1 MNDEDNMESRYRLK
15 IDEEKQQPI
24 YVRNSLP
31 LSEDFSGGNSVY
43 AKLQR
48 FAGKYHIEQRGIER
62 VPENER
68 TDKSLVIVGTMV
80 CHLRTLPIY
89 CKRNV
94 LMKLVLRS
102 GWLPI

>member
-1 MNDEDNMESRYRLK
+1 MESRYELK
-15 IDEEKQQPI
+15 IDEERQRPV

-31 LSEDFSGGNSVY
+31 LSEDFYEGNSVY
-43 AKLQR
+43 ARLQR

-80 CHLRTLPIY
+80 GRFGRCGLIA
-89 CKRNV
+89 KRNV
-94 LMKLVLRS
+94 LMKLVLHS
-102 GWLPI
+102 G

>member
-1 MNDEDNMESRYRLK
+1 MSNEDNMESRYRLK

-43 AKLQR
+43 ARLQR

-80 CHLRTLPIY
+80 GHSRTLRI
-89 CKRNV
+89 CCERIM
-94 LMKLVLRS
+94 LMKLVLCS
-102 GWLPI
+102 G

>member
-1 MNDEDNMESRYRLK
+1 MSNEDNMESRYRLK

-43 AKLQR
+43 ARLQR

-68 TDKSLVIVGTMV
+68 TDKSLAIVGTMV
-80 CHLRTLPIY
+80 GHSRTLRIR
-89 CKRNV
+89 CERIM
-94 LMKLVLRS
+94 LMKLVLCS
-102 GWLPI
+102 G